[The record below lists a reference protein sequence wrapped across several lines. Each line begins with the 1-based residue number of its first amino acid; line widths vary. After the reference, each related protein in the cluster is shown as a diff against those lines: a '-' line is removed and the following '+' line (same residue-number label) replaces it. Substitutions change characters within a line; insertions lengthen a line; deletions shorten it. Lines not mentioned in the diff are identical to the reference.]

1 MDSIFRICKGRSTK
15 LDLSSYQTKSKS
27 YTSFLTMSW
36 AMIADID
43 IESECIRFL
52 GALRNDIWGVWRVI
66 NLRSYRARFS
76 YLPIDTENTTNQNKE
91 LPDILGDVPTNWI
104 TIEDD
109 FILFWASQVTHAS
122 YNVLQS
128 PKSKLQDGI
137 FRVWIVR

>member
-1 MDSIFRICKGRSTK
+1 
-15 LDLSSYQTKSKS
+15 
-27 YTSFLTMSW
+27 MSW
-36 AMIADID
+36 AIIADID